1 MEKISVETLH
11 EIAERAIIEHYL
23 DSDQNKLAPEETLA
37 EMLGVSRV
45 TIREAM
51 NSLVRK
57 NYLTKRKG
65 KGKFKGNF
73 IQKSVINTKMRI
85 DQISDFSRQIEGL
98 GYKPGMEITFIK
110 KTEMDESIC
119 KKFGCEKDEPILH
132 FLFHFLADGKSAIR
146 LYLQAPEKLFKSIP
160 ANRNLY
166 GEDIYK
172 LNFFKENC
180 NIEISHYISFIEA
193 TFNPEINKAFGL
205 SENLPLVVLKQYFH
219 DLFDH
224 CVGFGHIFLNPEII
238 RLSVV
243 SMYE

>member
-1 MEKISVETLH
+1 MEKIEYETLH
-11 EIAERAIIEHYL
+11 ERAERAIIEHY
-23 DSDQNKLAPEETLA
+23 SDTDLNKLAPEETLA

-85 DQISDFSRQIEGL
+85 DQIADFSRQIEGL
-98 GYKPGMEITFIK
+98 GYVPAMEITFIN
-110 KTEMDESIC
+110 KTKVDESLC
-119 KKFGCEKDEPILH
+119 EKFGCEKNASVLN
-132 FLFHFLADGKSAIR
+132 FLFHFLANGNSAIR
-146 LYLQAPEKLFKSIP
+146 LYLQTPEKIFKSIP
-160 ANRNLY
+160 VDRILS
-166 GEDIYK
+166 GEEIYK
-172 LNFFKENC
+172 LNFFEENC

-193 TFNPEINKAFGL
+193 TFNPEINKEFGL
-205 SENLPLVVLKQYFH
+205 SENLPLVALKQYFH
-219 DLFDH
+219 DLFDQ

>member
-85 DQISDFSRQIEGL
+85 DQISDFSRQIEDL
-98 GYKPGMEITFIK
+98 GYKPGMEITFRD
-110 KTEMDESIC
+110 KTNAEGSIC
-119 KKFGCEKDEPILH
+119 EKFGCEKGEPILN
-132 FLFHFLADGKSAIR
+132 FLFHFLADGNSAIR
-146 LYLQAPEKLFKSIP
+146 LHLQSPEKLFKSTP
-160 ANRNLY
+160 ANRTLF

-180 NIEISHYISFIEA
+180 NIEISHYISLIEA
-193 TFNPEINKAFGL
+193 TVNPEINKEFGL
-205 SENLPLVVLKQYFH
+205 SENLPLVVLEQYFH
-219 DLFDH
+219 DLFDQ
-224 CVGFGHIFLNPEII
+224 CVGYGHIFLNPKYIK
-238 RLSVV
+238 LSVV

>member
-1 MEKISVETLH
+1 MEKIEFETLH

-23 DSDQNKLAPEETLA
+23 NSDQNKLAPEETLA

-98 GYKPGMEITFIK
+98 GYKPGLEITFIN
-110 KTEMDESIC
+110 KTNVDEPLC
-119 KKFGCEKDEPILH
+119 EKFGCEKGESILN
-132 FLFHFLADGKSAIR
+132 FLFHFLADGNSAIR
-146 LYLQAPEKLFKSIP
+146 LYLQTPEKLFSSIP
-160 ANRNLY
+160 LDRKLS

-172 LNFFKENC
+172 LNFYKENC

-193 TFNPEINKAFGL
+193 TYNPEINKEFGL
-205 SENLPLVVLKQYFH
+205 SENLPLVVLEQYFH
-219 DLFDH
+219 DLFDN
-224 CVGFGHIFLNPEII
+224 CVGFGQIFLNPEII